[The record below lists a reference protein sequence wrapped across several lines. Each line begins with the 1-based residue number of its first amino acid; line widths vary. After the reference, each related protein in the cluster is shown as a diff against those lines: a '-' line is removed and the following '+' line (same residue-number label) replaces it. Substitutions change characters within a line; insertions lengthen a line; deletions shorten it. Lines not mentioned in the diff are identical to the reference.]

1 MLEVKDLADATG
13 LSKTQI
19 RRRLSALDS
28 LLDIQR
34 GSSNKLLV
42 DENALELLRRLEDYR
57 ESGLTV
63 EKAVEQIRDELEDS
77 DSVERCESN
86 VEAKS
91 NGELETVKRENELLR
106 ERVNELREETRWL
119 RDRIETIEAKLP
131 SPKEENNPLN
141 EKSLWHVVKEWF
153 KQPA

>member
-1 MLEVKDLADATG
+1 M
-13 LSKTQI
+13 
-19 RRRLSALDS
+19 
-28 LLDIQR
+28 
-34 GSSNKLLV
+34 
-42 DENALELLRRLEDYR
+42 
-57 ESGLTV
+57 
-63 EKAVEQIRDELEDS
+63 EDS
-77 DSVERCESN
+77 DSVERCESKI
-86 VEAKS
+86 EAKS